1 MNGNSGNATATLK
14 TGLVAVSFY
23 RLTCVNNTKGN
34 SGNAKISAIN
44 ATRARACVVRGL

>member
-44 ATRARACVVRGL
+44 ATRAHARDVRGL